1 MLAKPGVEEAKGMV
15 CEKACGRALDA
26 GGTGS

>member
-1 MLAKPGVEEAKGMV
+1 MLARPGVEAKGMV